1 MTDERYDLGRPA
13 GPDFLPPGTPP
24 LNNARPAPPPIPTRI
39 ATDSPQPP
47 TTPPPTVPP
56 ATPRPWRGRVATLVT
71 ACLVCGAAAGAGA
84 AVMITAADVPETIRQ
99 YQPAPRGSAAP
110 PDAQN
115 AAAAVLP
122 SVVDVSA
129 GSARGSGFAIDD
141 EGHIMTNSHV
151 VEGFSRVQVRMTDG
165 RQTAA
170 RVVGTD
176 PTTDVAVL
184 EIAGSPPP
192 AATLG
197 VSTALRIGQPV
208 IAVGAPLGLTS
219 TVTAGIVSATDR
231 TARLGPGLSSELQMV
246 QTDASINPGNSGGPL
261 ANLEGQVVGMNTAIA
276 TVGGPEAGSIGI
288 GFAVPIDRAAT
299 VARQIIAND

>member
-1 MTDERYDLGRPA
+1 MTDERFDLGRPA
-13 GPDFLPPGTPP
+13 GPDFLPPETNT
-24 LNNARPAPPPIPTRI
+24 LNSARPAPPPIPTRI
-39 ATDSPQPP
+39 DTEAPQPP
-47 TTPPPTVPP
+47 TTPLPAVP
-56 ATPRPWRGRVATLVT
+56 ASPRPRPGRVTALVA
-71 ACLVCGAAAGAGA
+71 ACLLCGASAGAGA
-84 AVMITAADVPETIRQ
+84 AAVVTGTDVPATIKQ
-99 YQPAPRGSAAP
+99 YQPGPRGSGAL
-110 PDAQN
+110 PDAQT

-129 GSARGSGFAIDD
+129 GSSRGSGFAIDNQ
-141 EGHIMTNSHV
+141 GHIMTNSHV

-184 EIAGSPPP
+184 EAAGGPPQ

-197 VSTALRIGQPV
+197 VSSALRIGQPV

-231 TARLGPGLSSELQMV
+231 TARLGPGLSSELPMV

-276 TVGGPEAGSIGI
+276 TVGGPEGGSIGI

>member
-1 MTDERYDLGRPA
+1 MTDERFDLGQPA
-13 GPDFLPPGTPP
+13 GPDFLPIVTPP
-24 LNNARPAPPPIPTRI
+24 ASSAAPAPPPIPGRI
-39 ATDSPQPP
+39 YTDVSQPP
-47 TTPPPTVPP
+47 ATPLPAEPS

-84 AVMITAADVPETIRQ
+84 AVMITGADAPTAIRQ
-99 YQPAPRGSAAP
+99 YQPAPRGSGVQ

-129 GSARGSGFAIDD
+129 GGARGSGFAIDD
-141 EGHIMTNSHV
+141 KGHIMTNSHV

-184 EIAGSPPP
+184 EVAGSPPP

-219 TVTAGIVSATDR
+219 TVTAGIVSATER
-231 TARLGPGLSSELQMV
+231 TALLGPGLSSELQMV

-261 ANLEGQVVGMNTAIA
+261 ANLDGQVVGMNTAIA